1 MVCGCAALIFYF
13 VYRWLPAQCGKAKV
27 IMPDGSEKGDKS
39 NNRLDLQTWMM
50 AWDRY
55 VLGAVALDQV
65 CCGHRPGCAYVLLI
79 SFACR

>member
-1 MVCGCAALIFYF
+1 MAYGCAAYICHS
-13 VYRWLPAQCGKAKV
+13 VCRWLPAQCGKAKV

-39 NNRLDLQTWMM
+39 KDRLDLQTWMM

-65 CCGHRPGCAYVLLI
+65 GCGRT
-79 SFACR
+79 

>member
-1 MVCGCAALIFYF
+1 MAYGCAASMFHSGC
-13 VYRWLPAQCGKAKV
+13 RWLPAQCGKAKV

-39 NNRLDLQTWMM
+39 KDRLDLQTWMM

-65 CCGHRPGCAYVLLI
+65 GCGQM
-79 SFACR
+79 